1 MQCPSPR
8 VGRRQT
14 ATMDAMASPKLNN
27 DFERRAYWHATM
39 PLMHG
44 RGGRQLPDSVDV
56 AIVGGGYTGVAAAR
70 KLALQGAKAV
80 LLEANNLGW
89 GASTRNGGIAHPGF
103 KWGPQAL
110 SRRWGAATARAIY
123 AESLEAT
130 EFVFGLIRDNDIDA
144 ELRTNGWLEL
154 AWGPGHA
161 DEFPAEAAGLN
172 DFGARAR
179 VIARDELRTEIGTD
193 AYHGGL
199 AIDPGGVLHPAKW
212 FAGLV
217 GLAERAGA
225 DLHDQTAVRSI
236 RKQADD
242 RFVVETARGA
252 ILARDVLVATNGY
265 TDGAAPSVRR
275 RIVPIGSYI
284 IATEPLPEDLA
295 REISPTGR
303 AYFDTRNFLSYWH
316 VSADRRLIFG
326 GRVSFLPT
334 SVDRTARLLFRRMLE
349 IHPQVAGY
357 RVEYSWG
364 GRVAMTFD
372 RMPHIGR
379 LGGIMHA
386 AGYSGTGVLMSTY
399 LGTRAAEWLGGG
411 PPPALAKLRFPL
423 VPAPYEGRPWFLPAV
438 GEFFRIQD
446 RLAVRGVREADAAAV
461 GERTGPGPDE
471 G

>member
-1 MQCPSPR
+1 MRGMAKPR
-8 VGRRQT
+8 
-14 ATMDAMASPKLNN
+14 LNK
-27 DFERRAYWHATM
+27 DYERRAYWQATM
-39 PLMHG
+39 PTLHG

-80 LLEANNLGW
+80 LLEARNLGW
-89 GASTRNGGIAHPGF
+89 GASTRNGGIAHPGY
-103 KWGPQAL
+103 KWGPQSL
-110 SRRWGAATARAIY
+110 TKRWGAVAARALFS
-123 AESLEAT
+123 ESLEAT
-130 EFVFGLIRDNDIDA
+130 ELVFGLIRDNDIDA
-144 ELRTNGWLEL
+144 ELRTSGWLEL

-161 DEFPAEAAGLN
+161 AEFPEDAAALN

-179 VIARDELRTEIGTD
+179 VVEKDELRTEIGTD

-199 AIDPGGVLHPAKW
+199 AIDPGGVLHPGKW

-225 DLHDQTAVRSI
+225 DLHEDTPVRSI
-236 RKQADD
+236 RKQADG

-265 TDGAAPSVRR
+265 TDGAVPSVRR

-295 REISPTGR
+295 RELSPTGR
-303 AYFDTRNFLSYWH
+303 AYFDTKNFLSYWH

-334 SVDRTARLLFRRMLE
+334 SVDRTAGLLFRRMLE

-364 GRVAMTFD
+364 GKVAMTLD

-386 AGYSGTGVLMSTY
+386 VGYSGTGVLMSTY

-411 PPPALAKLRFPL
+411 DPPALAHLRFPL
-423 VPAPYEGRPWFLPAV
+423 VPAPYEGRPWFLPLI
-438 GEFFRIQD
+438 GEVFRLQD
-446 RLAVRGVREADAAAV
+446 RLAARGTSATRGAADEATS
-461 GERTGPGPDE
+461 TGS
-471 G
+471 

>member
-1 MQCPSPR
+1 MRGMARPR
-8 VGRRQT
+8 
-14 ATMDAMASPKLNN
+14 LNT
-27 DFERRAYWHATM
+27 DYERRAYWQATM
-39 PLMHG
+39 PPLHD
-44 RGGRQLPDSVDV
+44 RSGRQLPDTVDV

-80 LLEANNLGW
+80 LLEAQTLGW

-103 KWGPQAL
+103 KWGPL
-110 SRRWGAATARAIY
+110 SLAKRYGAETARAIY
-123 AESLEAT
+123 AESLEA
-130 EFVFGLIRDNDIDA
+130 VDLLFGLIRDNAIDA
-144 ELRTNGWLEL
+144 ELRPSGWLEL

-161 DEFPAEAAGLN
+161 AEFPEEAAGLN
-172 DFGARAR
+172 DFGASAR
-179 VIARDELRTEIGTD
+179 VIAKDELRTEIGTD

-212 FAGLV
+212 FGGLV

-225 DLHDQTAVRSI
+225 DLHEATPVTSI
-236 RKQADD
+236 RKQADG

-252 ILARDVLVATNGY
+252 ILAGDVLVATNGY

-284 IATEPLPEDLA
+284 IATEPLPADLA
-295 REISPTGR
+295 RELSPNGR
-303 AYFDTRNFLSYWH
+303 AYFDTKNFLSYWH

-334 SVDRTARLLFRRMLE
+334 SVDRTARLLHRRMLE
-349 IHPQVAGY
+349 IHPQLAGF

-364 GRVAMTFD
+364 GKVAMTLD

-386 AGYSGTGVLMSTY
+386 VGYSGTGVVMSTY

-411 PPPALAKLRFPL
+411 EPPALAKLRFPL
-423 VPAPYEGRPWFLPAV
+423 VPAPYEGRPWFLPLI
-438 GEFFRIQD
+438 GEYFRLQD
-446 RLAVRGVREADAAAV
+446 RLAVRGAAASSGGGDEV
-461 GERTGPGPDE
+461 TSTGS
-471 G
+471 

>member
-1 MQCPSPR
+1 MRGMPS
-8 VGRRQT
+8 Q
-14 ATMDAMASPKLNN
+14 PKLNP
-27 DFERRAYWHATM
+27 DYERRPYWHSTM
-39 PLMHG
+39 PLLHG
-44 RGGRQLPDSVDV
+44 RAGRQLPDSVDV

-80 LLEANNLGW
+80 LLEARTLGW
-89 GASTRNGGIAHPGF
+89 GASTRNGGIVHPGY
-103 KWGPQAL
+103 KWSPQTLAK
-110 SRRWGAATARAIY
+110 RWGAATARAIY

-130 EFVFGLIRDNDIDA
+130 ELVFGLIRDNAIDA
-144 ELRTNGWLEL
+144 ELRPSGWLEL

-161 DEFPAEAAGLN
+161 AEFPEDAVALN

-179 VIARDELRTEIGTD
+179 VVQKDQLRTEIGTG

-199 AIDPGGVLHPAKW
+199 AIDPGGVLHPGKW

-225 DLHDQTAVRSI
+225 DLHEETPVRSI
-236 RKQADD
+236 RKQADG
-242 RFVVETARGA
+242 RFVVETSRGA

-284 IATEPLPEDLA
+284 IATEPLSEDLA
-295 REISPTGR
+295 RDVSPTGR
-303 AYFDTRNFLSYWH
+303 AYFDTKNFLSYWH

-349 IHPQVAGY
+349 VHPQVAGY

-364 GRVAMTFD
+364 GKVAMTLD

-386 AGYSGTGVLMSTY
+386 VGYSGTGVLLSTY
-399 LGTRAAEWLGGG
+399 LGTRAAEWLGVGAA
-411 PPPALAKLRFPL
+411 PALAKLRFPL
-423 VPAPYEGRPWFLPAV
+423 IPAPYEGRPWFLPAI
-438 GEFFRIQD
+438 GEWFRLQD
-446 RLAVRGVREADAAAV
+446 RLAARTSSG
-461 GERTGPGPDE
+461 GEPGRDEVSTTGS
-471 G
+471 